1 MPITLSIERPFM
13 TKFFATAFAILLPTW
28 AMAQDSGQIQRL
40 FEAGHYQQVVEAT
53 NPGSPP
59 DVLYTTAQSQQK
71 LGANDQAAQTFA
83 RLAERPEADP
93 WHFIGLSGR
102 QLIEGNIDAAIAS
115 ARQAAAMAGDLPAA
129 HFQLGLALARQQ
141 QWAEAAAAFQAASDR
156 QPANA
161 YAHYYAGMMY
171 YRANRIDRMAVEF
184 EQFLKLAPEAPE
196 RPEVQ
201 SIMRTL
207 QSR

>member
-1 MPITLSIERPFM
+1 MLKFLATALITLFSSL
-13 TKFFATAFAILLPTW
+13 AL
-28 AMAQDSGQIQRL
+28 AQDPGEVQRL
-40 FEAGHYQQVVEAT
+40 FEAGRYQQVVDAT
-53 NPGSPP
+53 TPQSAPE
-59 DVLYTTAQSQQK
+59 VLYTTAQSQQK
-71 LGANDQAAQTFA
+71 LGANDQALQTYG
-83 RLAERPEADP
+83 RLAERPENDP

-102 QLIEGNIDAAIAS
+102 QLVEGNMEAAVGS
-115 ARQAAAMAGDLPAA
+115 ARQGVAAGGDLPEA

-141 QWAEAAAAFQAASDR
+141 QWAEAATAFEAASSR

-161 YAHYYAGMMY
+161 YAHYYGGLAY
-171 YRANRIDRMAVEF
+171 YRANRVDRMATHF

-207 QSR
+207 QKR

>member
-1 MPITLSIERPFM
+1 MRTRL
-13 TKFFATAFAILLPTW
+13 TALAMLLIPT
-28 AMAQDSGQIQRL
+28 AVLAQDPGQIQRL
-40 FEAGHYQQVVEAT
+40 FESGKYQQVVDST
-53 NPGSPP
+53 TPDSPP

-71 LGANDQAAQTFA
+71 LGANDQAAQTFG

-102 QLIEGNIDAAIAS
+102 QTRGRESRRRDRVGASSSRDGTGTSLRALS
-115 ARQAAAMAGDLPAA
+115 ARSCARAAAA
-129 HFQLGLALARQQ
+129 
-141 QWAEAAAAFQAASDR
+141 WAEAAAAFDEVSAR

-161 YAHYYAGMMY
+161 YAYYYGGMMH
-171 YRANRIDRMAVEF
+171 YRASRVDQMAVHF

-196 RPEVQ
+196 RPEVL

>member
-1 MPITLSIERPFM
+1 MAKTVATVFAAVLMPSLV
-13 TKFFATAFAILLPTW
+13 L
-28 AMAQDSGQIQRL
+28 AQDAGQIQRL
-40 FEAGHYQQVVEAT
+40 YEAGRFQQVVQAA

-71 LGANDQAAQTFA
+71 LGANDQAAQTYS
-83 RLAERPEADP
+83 RLAERPEGDP

-102 QLIEGNIDAAIAS
+102 QLVEGDVGAATAS
-115 ARQAAAMAGDLPAA
+115 ARQAAAMAPDLPYS

-141 QWAEAAAAFQAASDR
+141 QWDEAAAAFDATSAR

-161 YAHYYAGMMY
+161 YAYYYGGMMH
-171 YRANRIDRMAVEF
+171 YRANRVAEMAVRF

-196 RPEVQ
+196 RPEVL
-201 SIMRTL
+201 SIMKTL
-207 QSR
+207 RGR